1 MTTLPRHKAKPGQGE
16 CLANA
21 WTTNHADSKDRHMME
36 GETRLHGNTD
46 AHTSTTEQEYSL
58 DYCFATP
65 DLNLH
70 LPAEEDMTVTSLLRH
85 P

>member
-1 MTTLPRHKAKPGQGE
+1 
-16 CLANA
+16 
-21 WTTNHADSKDRHMME
+21 MME

-58 DYCFATP
+58 DYCFATS

-70 LPAEEDMTVTSLLRH
+70 LPAEEDMTVTRLLRH